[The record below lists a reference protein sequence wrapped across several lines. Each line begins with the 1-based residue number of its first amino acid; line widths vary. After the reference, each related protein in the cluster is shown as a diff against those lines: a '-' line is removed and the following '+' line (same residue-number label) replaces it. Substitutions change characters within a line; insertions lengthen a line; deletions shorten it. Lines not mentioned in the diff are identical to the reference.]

1 MRALGFK
8 QTGSLWWLDVPATHL
23 LNPKML
29 RIAGYINDV
38 VFPVSPATV
47 P

>member
-8 QTGSLWWLDVPATHL
+8 QTGSLWWLDIPAIHL
-23 LNPKML
+23 LNTKMH
-29 RIAGYINDV
+29 RIAGHINDV
-38 VFPVSPATV
+38 VFPVSLAIV